1 MNIRMRNAVL
11 ALVLALAGVGYF
23 SIVYAQRQ
31 RTAAAA
37 GTVEVYKSPT
47 CGCCSNWVE
56 HLQAHGF
63 TVRVTNVD
71 DITAVKEKHRVPAA
85 VESCHTALVGGYVVE
100 GHVPATDIQR
110 LLKERPAV
118 AGIGVRGMP
127 IGSPG
132 MEVEGVKPQPYS
144 VLAFDESG
152 QTQVF
157 ASHNR

>member
-1 MNIRMRNAVL
+1 MHIRMRSIIV
-11 ALVLALAGVGYF
+11 ALVLVLAGAGYL
-23 SIVYAQRQ
+23 SLASAQRSQ
-31 RTAAAA
+31 AAAAA

-47 CGCCSNWVE
+47 CGCCSKWVE

-63 TVRVTNVD
+63 TVKTTNVE
-71 DITAVKEKHRVPAA
+71 DIYEIKTTHRVPGA

-100 GHVPATDIQR
+100 GHVPAADVQR

-132 MEVEGVKPQPYS
+132 MEVAGVKPQAYD
-144 VLAFDESG
+144 VLAFDKQG
-152 QTQVF
+152 QTRVF
-157 ASHNR
+157 ARH